1 VVSVTGNN
9 NGNNQ
14 EATRRNIKDKE
25 MEKKFVWMKALAVI
39 FLAHGFVVPSFAE
52 ENEQAAA
59 SGQKEAEVAA
69 PNDETTKATT
79 PAASESSTAAK
90 PAAVKP
96 LTAKQIAARKR
107 IKRIKKKRRE
117 EIAKAKS
124 DPNYAKKLQI
134 LKRKAKIKHLQKLLR
149 EEMRR
154 LQQEKIQLVGGKLRK
169 PLVAKDTPKKVSSAE
184 ASIKFT
190 ADEEDTGDEISPLDV
205 VDEARQELE
214 ASQDKLVEAT
224 DANATDDELEP
235 LLKEESEASSLYQE
249 SLNLAKEYYTQIQE
263 AAKENPSG
271 AEGTDLSA
279 IADVITE
286 LDQEIADEKA
296 TEGDDA
302 E

>member
-1 VVSVTGNN
+1 
-9 NGNNQ
+9 
-14 EATRRNIKDKE
+14 

-39 FLAHGFVVPSFAE
+39 LLAHGFVVPSFAE

-79 PAASESSTAAK
+79 PAQAK
-90 PAAVKP
+90 AQ
-96 LTAKQIAARKR
+96 LLLSGCRKATYGKTNR
-107 IKRIKKKRRE
+107 GTQTYRENKKERRE

-134 LKRKAKIKHLQKLLR
+134 LKEKLKSTPPKAIARRNEALATRKNSISC
-149 EEMRR
+149 
-154 LQQEKIQLVGGKLRK
+154 GKLRK

-235 LLKEESEASSLYQE
+235 Y
-249 SLNLAKEYYTQIQE
+249 
-263 AAKENPSG
+263 
-271 AEGTDLSA
+271 
-279 IADVITE
+279 
-286 LDQEIADEKA
+286 
-296 TEGDDA
+296 
-302 E
+302 